1 ISPNIESLFL
11 TSKEWNLAD
20 VDDWEV
26 TLSSLHMFSRLKY
39 IEFREVYGCENEFR
53 FVEFLFKN
61 AAVLEEVVLFF
72 SNREPSPDPVDCC
85 YKTRRMKK
93 FGDKLRML
101 PRASSTLTML
111 FF

>member
-1 ISPNIESLFL
+1 
-11 TSKEWNLAD
+11 WNLAD

-26 TLSSLHMFSRLKY
+26 TLSSLHMFSHLKF

-53 FVEFLFKN
+53 FLEFLFKN

-72 SNREPSPDPVDCC
+72 SNRELSPDTVDCRD
-85 YKTRRMKK
+85 KTRQMKK

-101 PRASSTLTML
+101 PRASPTLTML
-111 FF
+111 VF